1 MLCQNKSIYRFESC
15 PDYNELITQM
25 DSFIPKDD
33 DILLGVRQER
43 SLKFSLV
50 DITTEL
56 GRQIIS

>member
-1 MLCQNKSIYRFESC
+1 
-15 PDYNELITQM
+15 M
-25 DSFIPKDD
+25 DSSIPKDD

-56 GRQIIS
+56 GRQLISWGFINHNCKQSGGGIGNNDVNGR

>member
-1 MLCQNKSIYRFESC
+1 MPTMPDSATILRFKPSI
-15 PDYNELITQM
+15 DHNELITQM
-25 DSFIPKDD
+25 DAFILKNA

-56 GRQIIS
+56 GR

>member
-1 MLCQNKSIYRFESC
+1 
-15 PDYNELITQM
+15 LITQM
-25 DSFIPKDD
+25 DSSIPKDD

-56 GRQIIS
+56 GRQLIS